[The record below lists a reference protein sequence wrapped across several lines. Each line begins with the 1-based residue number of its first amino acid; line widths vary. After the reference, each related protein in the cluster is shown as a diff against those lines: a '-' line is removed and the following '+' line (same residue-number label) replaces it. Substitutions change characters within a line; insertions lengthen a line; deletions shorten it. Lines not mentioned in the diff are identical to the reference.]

1 VTVGGIVVGVLQIFI
16 LLLIFNLIITWVMIF
31 ARDWEPKGVV
41 LVLVEGVFAVTDPP
55 LKLLRRFIPPLRI
68 GGAAIDIAFIVLFIV
83 VELLIVA
90 ASNLLNSR

>member
-1 VTVGGIVVGVLQIFI
+1 MTVGGIVVGVLQIFI

>member
-1 VTVGGIVVGVLQIFI
+1 MTVGGIVVGVLQIFI

-90 ASNLLNSR
+90 ASRF

>member
-1 VTVGGIVVGVLQIFI
+1 MTVGGIVVGVLQIFI

-41 LVLVEGVFAVTDPP
+41 LVLVEGVFAVTEPP

-68 GGAAIDIAFIVLFIV
+68 GGVAIDLAFIVLFLLV
-83 VELLIVA
+83 QLLIVA
-90 ASNLLNSR
+90 ASRF

>member
-16 LLLIFNLIITWVMIF
+16 LLLIFNLIISWVMIF

-90 ASNLLNSR
+90 ASRF

>member
-1 VTVGGIVVGVLQIFI
+1 MTVGGIVAGVLQIFI
-16 LLLIFNLIITWVMIF
+16 LLLIANLIISWVMIF

-41 LVLVEGVFAVTDPP
+41 LVLVEGVFAVTEPP

-83 VELLIVA
+83 VQLLIVA
-90 ASNLLNSR
+90 ASRF

>member
-90 ASNLLNSR
+90 ASRF

>member
-83 VELLIVA
+83 VQLLIVA
-90 ASNLLNSR
+90 ASRF

>member
-1 VTVGGIVVGVLQIFI
+1 MTVGGIVAGVLQIFI
-16 LLLIFNLIITWVMIF
+16 LLLIANLIISWVMIF

-41 LVLVEGVFAVTDPP
+41 LVLVEGVFAGTEPP

-83 VELLIVA
+83 VQLLIVA
-90 ASNLLNSR
+90 ASRF

>member
-68 GGAAIDIAFIVLFIV
+68 GGAAIDIAFIVLFIA

-90 ASNLLNSR
+90 ASRF

>member
-1 VTVGGIVVGVLQIFI
+1 MNVWGIVAGVLQIFI
-16 LLLIFNLIITWVMIF
+16 LLLIANLIISWVMIF

-41 LVLVEGVFAVTDPP
+41 LVLVEGVFAVTEPP

-83 VELLIVA
+83 VQLLIVA
-90 ASNLLNSR
+90 ASRF

>member
-1 VTVGGIVVGVLQIFI
+1 VSVGGIVVGVLQIFI

-68 GGAAIDIAFIVLFIV
+68 GGAAIDIAFIVLFIG

-90 ASNLLNSR
+90 ASRF

>member
-1 VTVGGIVVGVLQIFI
+1 VTVGGIVAGVLQIFI
-16 LLLIFNLIITWVMIF
+16 LLLIANLIISWVMIF

-41 LVLVEGVFAVTDPP
+41 LVLVEGVFAVTEPP

-83 VELLIVA
+83 VQLLIVA
-90 ASNLLNSR
+90 ASRF

>member
-1 VTVGGIVVGVLQIFI
+1 MTVGGIVAGVLQIFI
-16 LLLIFNLIITWVMIF
+16 LLLIANLIISWVMIF

-83 VELLIVA
+83 VQLLIVA
-90 ASNLLNSR
+90 ASRF

>member
-1 VTVGGIVVGVLQIFI
+1 MSVGGIVVGVLQIFI

-68 GGAAIDIAFIVLFIV
+68 GGAAIDIAFIVLFIG

-90 ASNLLNSR
+90 ASRF

>member
-1 VTVGGIVVGVLQIFI
+1 MTVGGIVAGVLQIFI
-16 LLLIFNLIITWVMIF
+16 LLLIANLIISWVMIF

-41 LVLVEGVFAVTDPP
+41 LVLVEGVFAVTEPP

-90 ASNLLNSR
+90 ASRF

>member
-1 VTVGGIVVGVLQIFI
+1 MTVGGIVVGVLQIFI

-83 VELLIVA
+83 VQLLIVA
-90 ASNLLNSR
+90 ASRF

>member
-1 VTVGGIVVGVLQIFI
+1 MTVGGIVVGVLQIFI

-68 GGAAIDIAFIVLFIV
+68 GGVAIDLAFIVLFLLV
-83 VELLIVA
+83 QLLIVA
-90 ASNLLNSR
+90 ASRF